1 MSTWR
6 TIARSVVWRVGRA
19 ARRVAHH
26 LAVGERDRQEL
37 AARLPV
43 AQRMNVRL
51 DLHPRRERL
60 RQPALPRQ
68 ASGAVHLD
76 RPRDRLTLLIIDVQ
90 QDPGV
95 GVRPLEFFHGTLELD
110 DLEGIKH
117 GEGMVRRSRNSIS
130 SKCGSAR
137 KAECS
142 ENHGR
147 LQGVLRYSLF
157 SGILCS
163 SGYFYV
169 SPVFSG
175 YQSRTEANHLPG
187 SHS

>member
-1 MSTWR
+1 MSTWW
-6 TIARSVVWRVGRA
+6 TIARSVVRRVGRTA
-19 ARRVAHH
+19 GRVAHH

-37 AARLPV
+37 TTRFPV
-43 AQRMNVRL
+43 AQRVNVRL

-76 RPRDRLTLLIIDVQ
+76 RPRDRLPLLIIDVQ

-110 DLEGIKH
+110 DLEGIEH
-117 GEGMVRRSRNSIS
+117 GEGMVRRSRNAIS

-137 KAECS
+137 KAECF

-147 LQGVLRYSLF
+147 LQGVLQ
-157 SGILCS
+157 C
-163 SGYFYV
+163 

-175 YQSRTEANHLPG
+175 YQSLTEANQHYSVSQLRQTCNWG
-187 SHS
+187 MV